1 MTKKLTTILI
11 STIAVLTFAVSAQ
24 AGPNTPGVDERQRNQ
39 AERIYNGVANGD
51 LSFRETRKLLRGQ
64 AHNRRLEA
72 RFKSDGVVTGAERFR
87 LHRSLNRQSNRIFNK
102 KHN

>member
-1 MTKKLTTILI
+1 MKMTKKLTTILL
-11 STIAVLTFAVSAQ
+11 STLAVLTFAASAQ
-24 AGPNTPGVDERQRNQ
+24 ADTPWVNDRQRNQ

-72 RFKSDGVVTGAERFR
+72 RFKADGVVTGAERFR
-87 LHRSLNRQSNRIFNK
+87 LHRSLNRQSNRIYRK